1 MGSGKKE
8 IKSALSAIEGTI
20 YDLEKRIAQLKEMGD
35 PVTGVMP
42 EGVKQE
48 MAVLTQQLDAARA
61 TKQIVEEKLQKI
73 KKEDE
78 RKELEKILKY
88 VMLVGA
94 INENIRQRENRERYY
109 TPQKE
114 SSTVFDFEAA
124 VSDLF
129 QSEDFRYVTR
139 MDAEAILADK
149 EFQRMAAEDPNRL
162 TRDEQD
168 MKSEYGHM
176 MEKVL
181 GLATGVF
188 SDDFYENEK
197 RFQDFLKKNNGFEEV
212 LKRETPFMKEDLPAL
227 GTEKDIAF
235 FAEVMKEI
243 EALAEETR
251 RLQEEFLIGSSSF
264 DKGNGYTK
272 ELVDRERALVKRIDE
287 YADNMMN
294 GEGGIITM
302 DSNDPKTNN
311 ALRVYEQLQ
320 YMLTP
325 VRQQS
330 ERDVVLYRANVL
342 RERMERWKVY
352 KHLSRGTDQE
362 VQYVSEEEENRQ
374 RALAK
379 LQRMQRDVL
388 RKNMAP
394 DEELSDTQLKERKMA
409 IAEGRAGIE
418 VETCAWAADDVQ
430 TLLERLDQGGK
441 AMNRIA
447 AEKLASLVLHQM
459 IMYEMK
465 RKPDEER
472 PYYDELKKG
481 INSRAFREMAVELA
495 NTKEFKAAMKTVLGG
510 KNLTEGCI
518 RFLAYDGE
526 KKVARELA
534 GMKKKLTPAAAPKA
548 TPKKEC

>member
-129 QSEDFRYVTR
+129 KSEDFRYVTR
-139 MDAEAILADK
+139 MDAEAILADE

-197 RFQDFLKKNNGFEEV
+197 RFQDFLKKSNGFEEV
-212 LKRETPFMKEDLPAL
+212 LKRETPFMKEGLPAL
-227 GTEKDIAF
+227 GTDC
-235 FAEVMKEI
+235 
-243 EALAEETR
+243 R
-251 RLQEEFLIGSSSF
+251 R
-264 DKGNGYTK
+264 
-272 ELVDRERALVKRIDE
+272 
-287 YADNMMN
+287 
-294 GEGGIITM
+294 
-302 DSNDPKTNN
+302 
-311 ALRVYEQLQ
+311 
-320 YMLTP
+320 
-325 VRQQS
+325 
-330 ERDVVLYRANVL
+330 
-342 RERMERWKVY
+342 
-352 KHLSRGTDQE
+352 
-362 VQYVSEEEENRQ
+362 
-374 RALAK
+374 
-379 LQRMQRDVL
+379 
-388 RKNMAP
+388 
-394 DEELSDTQLKERKMA
+394 
-409 IAEGRAGIE
+409 
-418 VETCAWAADDVQ
+418 
-430 TLLERLDQGGK
+430 
-441 AMNRIA
+441 
-447 AEKLASLVLHQM
+447 
-459 IMYEMK
+459 
-465 RKPDEER
+465 
-472 PYYDELKKG
+472 
-481 INSRAFREMAVELA
+481 NS
-495 NTKEFKAAMKTVLGG
+495 
-510 KNLTEGCI
+510 
-518 RFLAYDGE
+518 
-526 KKVARELA
+526 
-534 GMKKKLTPAAAPKA
+534 
-548 TPKKEC
+548 